1 MNYPFA
7 AEETRMAF
15 ASIAFAL
22 AMVMP
27 PDVPYPYVQIIQ
39 EGDQYVMRTL
49 DGSKPL
55 YTYDKDQPGKST
67 CVAACATA
75 WPPLRAKAGAKP
87 MGKWT
92 IITRPDGSRQWAFGG
107 KPVYTYSHDADS
119 RASGDGQGGVWH
131 LLPTTRAK

>member
-1 MNYPFA
+1 
-7 AEETRMAF
+7 MAF
-15 ASIAFAL
+15 GAIAFAL

-39 EGDQYVMRTL
+39 EDGRYVMRTL

-55 YTYDKDQPGKST
+55 YSYDKDRPGKSA

-75 WPPLRAKAGAKP
+75 WPPLQAKAGAKP

-119 RASGDGQGGVWH
+119 RSSGDGMGGVWH
-131 LLPTTRAK
+131 LLPTTPAK